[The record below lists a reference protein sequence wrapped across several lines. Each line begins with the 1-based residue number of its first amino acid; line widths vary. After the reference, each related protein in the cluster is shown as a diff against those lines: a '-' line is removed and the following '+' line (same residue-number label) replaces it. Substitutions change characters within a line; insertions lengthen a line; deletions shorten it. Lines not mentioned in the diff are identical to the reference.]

1 MLLDL
6 LVTTIGTLSQLVL
19 SGGSAVGQGELG
31 WIEKAVKTATGP
43 LGLLII
49 FVYSILIAVVLPFPS
64 EIVLLAP
71 LNLGLPEWLDLALII
86 FVSGVGKALGSL
98 FALRVGHE
106 AKQAGPVLR
115 ALNRTG
121 IDVVGISQRKT
132 VEIAQKYGYIGLALA
147 LCVPG
152 FPDTLSIYAFTVIEE
167 NYPKFAAAVFTGSVG
182 RLVIWQFGI
191 GFISILF

>member
-1 MLLDL
+1 MLSDL
-6 LVTTIGTLSQLVL
+6 LATSIGTHTVL
-19 SGGSAVGQGELG
+19 TGAFAAAQGDLG
-31 WIEKAVKTATGP
+31 WIEHAVKTATGP
-43 LGLLII
+43 FGFVII
-49 FVYSILIAVVLPFPS
+49 FVYSVLIAVVLPLPS
-64 EIVLLAP
+64 EVVLLAP
-71 LNLGLPEWLDLALII
+71 LDLGLPNWLAVALII
-86 FVSGVGKALGSL
+86 LVSGLGKALGSL
-98 FALRVGHE
+98 LALRLGHE

-182 RLVIWQFGI
+182 RLVLWQFGI
-191 GFISILF
+191 GFITMFF